1 MATPLAVGDVVNVVF
16 ATRLNLTAQL
26 GMWRSFYRV
35 TAAGTATYEDL
46 AQDIYNFMRDS
57 IAGWLPAGIGF
68 TGVGVTRQKKNMAG
82 VDIGKAGPFKFR
94 SVTNGTSTGTVLP
107 GQASAML
114 RWTCT
119 ALPLNAPPLG
129 SAKGRSY
136 IPWVSVANYNTGTTQ
151 LLGVGVA
158 KLTTVGQR
166 MGPVMAV
173 ALKGATLQ
181 MVLRRTNAPP
191 APDEPRPFAGWADV
205 TKGEAQPLVA
215 TQRRRGEFGQV
226 NAAF

>member
-1 MATPLAVGDVVNVVF
+1 MATPLAVGDVVQVVF

-35 TAAGTATYEDL
+35 TVAGTATYEDL
-46 AQDIYNFMRDS
+46 GQEIYNF
-57 IAGWLPAGIGF
+57 IKGAVAGWLPAGIGF

-82 VDIGKAGPFKFR
+82 VTIGKAGPFKFR
-94 SVTNGTSTGTVLP
+94 SVTDGTSTGTVLP

-119 ALPLNAPPLG
+119 SLPLATPPLG

-136 IPWVSVANYNTGTTQ
+136 IPWISVANYNTGTTQ
-151 LLGVGVA
+151 LLGAGLA
-158 KLTTVGQR
+158 KLTTIGQR

-173 ALKGATLQ
+173 ATKGVTLQ
-181 MVLRRTNAPP
+181 MVLRRTNPPP
-191 APDEPRPFAGWADV
+191 AVGEPRPFAGWADV
-205 TKGEAQPLVA
+205 TKGEAQPLIA